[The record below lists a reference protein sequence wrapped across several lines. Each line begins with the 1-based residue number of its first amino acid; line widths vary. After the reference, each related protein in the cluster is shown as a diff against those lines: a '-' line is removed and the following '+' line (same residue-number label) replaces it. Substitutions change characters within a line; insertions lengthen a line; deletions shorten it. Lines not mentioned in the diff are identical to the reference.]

1 MNEPADLRVLKPA
14 AADREAWIAAGQ
26 ALARD
31 RSEASWEFADWLAA
45 GHEAWGKE
53 AMKVAAEAT
62 GATPGKIS
70 HYLKTATV
78 YPPLRRRN
86 SLTFS
91 HHMEVARLPEADAD
105 HVLDEAEAEGW
116 SHREIRAAARD
127 ASKDGKIA
135 RQAAEIRA
143 LKRALKAARTDPR
156 DAAAQAGSR
165 LGATQRLVKDE
176 VNRAASMIEE
186 LAQPE
191 ILDGLHGNARH
202 GLVKKI
208 TASCKAIVA
217 DVNAANARIAAA
229 ATKIKGSPL

>member
-1 MNEPADLRVLKPA
+1 MSEPADLRVLNPA
-14 AADREAWIAAGQ
+14 ATDREAWIAAGQ

-53 AMKVAAEAT
+53 AMEEAAGAT
-62 GATPGKIS
+62 GGTLGKFRNYIR
-70 HYLKTATV
+70 TAKA
-78 YPPLRRRN
+78 YPPNRRRFT
-86 SLTFS
+86 LTFS
-91 HHMEVARLPEADAD
+91 HHLEAAALPEAEAD
-105 HVLDEAEAEGW
+105 RVLDRAEAEGW
-116 SHREIRAAARD
+116 SRNETRTAAREV
-127 ASKDGKIA
+127 SLEGKVA
-135 RQAAEIRA
+135 RQAARIRE
-143 LKRALKAARTDPR
+143 LERALKAARTHPR

-176 VNRAASMIEE
+176 VNRAAGMIEE

-208 TASCKAIVA
+208 AASCKAIVA

-229 ATKIKGSPL
+229 ATKIKGAPL